1 MPTITLSFD
10 SNNRLKVIKDT
21 ANTYDTC
28 VIYDAPD
35 NENFL
40 DKIHWQN
47 TDYDCF
53 IAYEESDTTHDLY
66 LTWEALESAKKT
78 QALSDLM
85 LVIEPHLINISYL
98 KFNQRDYIY
107 RFRNT
112 KERNSQIY
120 QKNATAIYQSQ
131 LCSSIKSI
139 RRLKE
144 KISND
149 PITLNFGA
157 VEYILP
163 SHFGFCLGV
172 QNAIE
177 RAYETIA
184 NYPDQNIYMLSELI
198 HPSATSPFLL
208 PRTSRNG

>member
-10 SNNRLKVIKDT
+10 SNNRLKVRKDT
-21 ANTYDTC
+21 ANTYDIC
-28 VIYDAPD
+28 AIYDGPD

-40 DKIHWQN
+40 DTIHWQN
-47 TDYDCF
+47 TEYDCY
-53 IAYEESDTTHDLY
+53 IAYEEQASPEDLY
-66 LTWEALESAKKT
+66 LTWEMLESAEKT
-78 QALSDLM
+78 QALSELM
-85 LVIEPHLINISYL
+85 TVIEPHLINISYL

-112 KERNSQIY
+112 KERNTQVY
-120 QKNATAIYQSQ
+120 QESAVAIYQSQ
-131 LCSSIKSI
+131 LCAAIKSI
-139 RRLKE
+139 RRVKE

-184 NYPDQNIYMLSELI
+184 NYPEPKHLYVERVDS
-198 HPSATSPFLL
+198 
-208 PRTSRNG
+208 